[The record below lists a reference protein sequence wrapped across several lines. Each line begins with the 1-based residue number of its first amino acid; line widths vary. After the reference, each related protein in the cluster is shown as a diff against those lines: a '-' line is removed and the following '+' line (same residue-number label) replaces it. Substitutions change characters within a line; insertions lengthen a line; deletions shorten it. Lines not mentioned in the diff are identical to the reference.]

1 MYTEAV
7 QIPAMATEV
16 KIPDRAVFKSAEVC
30 TIAELQPYVLRS
42 WESEFPDLGV
52 QRKGSRARVYR
63 RGDLEQ
69 VLRIKALILDE
80 GLTLGAA
87 RRKLLNERP
96 DGETAVEQQEFD
108 DLIGADTITRL
119 EGVKTGL
126 KELLALLDSG
136 RKPETEVTEQP
147 ARRVRKRE
155 SKK

>member
-1 MYTEAV
+1 MYTEAA
-7 QIPAMATEV
+7 QTSAMATEV
-16 KIPDRAVFKSAEVC
+16 KIPDRAVFKAAEVC

-52 QRKGSRARVYR
+52 QRKGSRSRVYR

-96 DGETAVEQQEFD
+96 DGEEAVEQQGFD
-108 DLIGADTITRL
+108 DLIGADTIARL

-126 KELLALLDSG
+126 RDLLALLDSEG
-136 RKPETEVTEQP
+136 KAEAAVPP
-147 ARRVRKRE
+147 ARRVRKRKA
-155 SKK
+155 KK

>member
-1 MYTEAV
+1 MYTEAA
-7 QIPAMATEV
+7 QTSAMATEV
-16 KIPDRAVFKSAEVC
+16 KIPARAVFKAAEVC

-52 QRKGSRARVYR
+52 QRKGSRSRVYR

-96 DGETAVEQQEFD
+96 DGEEAVEQQGFD
-108 DLIGADTITRL
+108 DLIGADTIARL

-126 KELLALLDSG
+126 RDLLALLDSEG
-136 RKPETEVTEQP
+136 KAEAAVPP
-147 ARRVRKRE
+147 ARRVRKRKV
-155 SKK
+155 KK

>member
-1 MYTEAV
+1 MYTEAA
-7 QIPAMATEV
+7 QTSAMATEV
-16 KIPDRAVFKSAEVC
+16 KIPDRAVFKAAEVC

-52 QRKGSRARVYR
+52 QRKGSRSRVYR

-96 DGETAVEQQEFD
+96 DGEEAVAQQGFD
-108 DLIGADTITRL
+108 DLIGADTIARL

-126 KELLALLDSG
+126 RDLLALLDSEG
-136 RKPETEVTEQP
+136 KAEAAVPP
-147 ARRVRKRE
+147 ARRVRKRKA
-155 SKK
+155 KK

>member
-1 MYTEAV
+1 
-7 QIPAMATEV
+7 MATEV
-16 KIPDRAVFKSAEVC
+16 KIPDRAVFKAAEVC

-52 QRKGSRARVYR
+52 QRKGRRSRVYR

-96 DGETAVEQQEFD
+96 DGEEAVEQQGFD
-108 DLIGADTITRL
+108 DLIGADTIARL

-126 KELLALLDSG
+126 RDLLALLDSEG
-136 RKPETEVTEQP
+136 KAEAAVPP
-147 ARRVRKRE
+147 ARRVRKRKA
-155 SKK
+155 KK

>member
-1 MYTEAV
+1 
-7 QIPAMATEV
+7 MATEV
-16 KIPDRAVFKSAEVC
+16 KIPDRAVFKAAEVC

-52 QRKGSRARVYR
+52 QRKGSRSRVYR

-96 DGETAVEQQEFD
+96 DGEEAVEQQGFD
-108 DLIGADTITRL
+108 DLIGADTIARL
-119 EGVKTGL
+119 EGGKTGL
-126 KELLALLDSG
+126 RDLLALLDSEG
-136 RKPETEVTEQP
+136 KAEAAVPP
-147 ARRVRKRE
+147 ARRVRKRKA
-155 SKK
+155 KK

>member
-1 MYTEAV
+1 
-7 QIPAMATEV
+7 MATEV
-16 KIPDRAVFKSAEVC
+16 KIPDRAVFKAAEVC

-96 DGETAVEQQEFD
+96 DGEEAVEQQGFD
-108 DLIGADTITRL
+108 DLIGADTIARL

-126 KELLALLDSG
+126 RDLLALLDSEG
-136 RKPETEVTEQP
+136 KAEAAVPP
-147 ARRVRKRE
+147 ARRVRKRKA
-155 SKK
+155 KK

>member
-1 MYTEAV
+1 MYTEAA
-7 QIPAMATEV
+7 QTSAMATEV
-16 KIPDRAVFKSAEVC
+16 KIPDRAVFKAAEVC

-69 VLRIKALILDE
+69 VLRIKALMLDE

-96 DGETAVEQQEFD
+96 DGEEAVEQQGFD
-108 DLIGADTITRL
+108 DLIGADTIARL

-126 KELLALLDSG
+126 RDLLALLDSEG
-136 RKPETEVTEQP
+136 KAEAAVPP
-147 ARRVRKRE
+147 ARRVRKRKA
-155 SKK
+155 KK

>member
-1 MYTEAV
+1 
-7 QIPAMATEV
+7 MATAV
-16 KIPDRAVFKSAEVC
+16 KIPDRAVFKAAEVC

-87 RRKLLNERP
+87 RRKLLNEQP
-96 DGETAVEQQEFD
+96 DGETAAAQQGFD
-108 DLIGADTITRL
+108 DLIGADTIARV
-119 EGVKTGL
+119 EEVKTGL

-136 RKPETEVTEQP
+136 REPKAEAADSP
-147 ARRVRKRE
+147 ARRVRKRKA
-155 SKK
+155 KK

>member
-1 MYTEAV
+1 MYTEAA
-7 QIPAMATEV
+7 QTSAMATEV
-16 KIPDRAVFKSAEVC
+16 KIPDRAVFKAAEVC

-52 QRKGSRARVYR
+52 QRKGSRSRVYR

-96 DGETAVEQQEFD
+96 DGEEAVEQQGFD
-108 DLIGADTITRL
+108 DLIGADTIARL

-126 KELLALLDSG
+126 RDLLALLDSEG
-136 RKPETEVTEQP
+136 KAEAAVPP
-147 ARRVRKRE
+147 ARRVRKRKV
-155 SKK
+155 KK

>member
-1 MYTEAV
+1 M
-7 QIPAMATEV
+7 
-16 KIPDRAVFKSAEVC
+16 
-30 TIAELQPYVLRS
+30 LRS

-52 QRKGSRARVYR
+52 QRKGSRSRVYR

-96 DGETAVEQQEFD
+96 DGEEAVEQQGFD
-108 DLIGADTITRL
+108 DLIGADTIARL

-126 KELLALLDSG
+126 RDLLALLDSEG
-136 RKPETEVTEQP
+136 KAEAAVPP
-147 ARRVRKRE
+147 ARRVRKRKA
-155 SKK
+155 KK

>member
-1 MYTEAV
+1 
-7 QIPAMATEV
+7 MATEV
-16 KIPDRAVFKSAEVC
+16 KIPDRAVFKAAEVC

-52 QRKGSRARVYR
+52 QRKGSRSRVYR

-96 DGETAVEQQEFD
+96 DGEEAVEQQGFD
-108 DLIGADTITRL
+108 DLIGADTIARL

-126 KELLALLDSG
+126 RDLLALLDSEG
-136 RKPETEVTEQP
+136 KAEAAVPP
-147 ARRVRKRE
+147 ARRVRMRKA
-155 SKK
+155 KK

>member
-1 MYTEAV
+1 
-7 QIPAMATEV
+7 MATEV
-16 KIPDRAVFKSAEVC
+16 KIPDRAVFKAAEVC

-52 QRKGSRARVYR
+52 QRKGSRSRVYR

-69 VLRIKALILDE
+69 VLRIKALNLDE

-96 DGETAVEQQEFD
+96 VGEEAVEQQGFD
-108 DLIGADTITRL
+108 DLIGADTIARL

-126 KELLALLDSG
+126 RDLLALLDSEG
-136 RKPETEVTEQP
+136 KAEAAVPP
-147 ARRVRKRE
+147 ARRVRKRKV
-155 SKK
+155 KK

>member
-1 MYTEAV
+1 
-7 QIPAMATEV
+7 MATEV
-16 KIPDRAVFKSAEVC
+16 KIPDRAVFKAAEVC

-52 QRKGSRARVYR
+52 QRKGSRSRVYR

-96 DGETAVEQQEFD
+96 DGEEAVEQQGFD
-108 DLIGADTITRL
+108 DLIGADTIARL

-126 KELLALLDSG
+126 RDLLALLDSEG
-136 RKPETEVTEQP
+136 KAEAAVPP
-147 ARRVRKRE
+147 ARRVRKRKA
-155 SKK
+155 KK